1 MVVDPDREEPS
12 AELLEAFALASEYVE
27 AVDRGLDP
35 ATTEE
40 RLRWRRSPV
49 VWFVAVAVAVLAVVS
64 YPTLRAP
71 DTPPA
76 PVLEADLRWAVANV
90 VREVEAFRQRHGRLP
105 EAADLHGLLSDAV
118 TYEPAQ
124 DDYHVIGSYGSVHI
138 EYDGTQPL
146 EEWAAERTHHG
157 APTR

>member
-1 MVVDPDREEPS
+1 MVVDPNRQEPS

-27 AVDRGLDP
+27 AVDLGVDP
-35 ATTEE
+35 ATIEQRR
-40 RLRWRRSPV
+40 RLPSLV
-49 VWFVAVAVAVLAVVS
+49 VWVVVVAVAVLAVAY
-64 YPTLRAP
+64 YPTVRAP

-76 PVLEADLRWAVANV
+76 PRLEADLRWAVANV
-90 VREVEAFRQRHGRLP
+90 AREVEAFRQRHGRLP

-118 TYEPAQ
+118 TYESAQ
-124 DDYHVIGSYGSVHI
+124 DLYHVIGSYGSVHV

-146 EEWAAERTHHG
+146 EEWEAERTHRG